1 VKADRLMLTA
11 LGAWIDSDGIWEGN
25 DKPHGNDLLE
35 WRQRGTLGRDHYVKI
50 VREGHLFPFGHP
62 AVFVKISERKFNF
75 NTGGQLGAYL
85 RTRFFLVVRRPL
97 KTYTSESAGPL
108 APGQQHKGRAF
119 PFRSVRFTTL
129 VTPDL
134 DTPSAYVP
142 MDPADSEETWIAKVG
157 VKPFLLHAVATDW
170 GGLVSEF
177 ATGVVFV
184 PGSVAF
190 QPLQATVGNVITK
203 WNSTPET
210 GLQDRTFDGQRVNFA
225 EIAPKADTSLP
236 ANVVTFGAEGPL
248 GGTSIANLKLLD
260 QSPFYPTVSDAE
272 VRLAAAEQVKAGQL
286 GAPHIK
292 IAQTYIDNGFLAPN
306 TGQIYAE
313 IVSSPVGL
321 QFGADKSGGVMTPN
335 LSITGLSRALGP
347 VGDTG
352 TIGSGSFDP
361 AAFFAG
367 SDPKILGGLELVKI
381 LATALFGIDSDG
393 VAEDHAPAMT
403 TKELFKDGLVG
414 PDDAP
419 PEGIHT
425 TYHWKPKLK
434 PDPLNIFVPD
444 TGKADEDDNGKASLD
459 IDITTDLKTPDK
471 STFSIKG
478 ELDNFTVNLFGTDF
492 RVLVIHFKSFKFT
505 VETGSGM
512 NADPQIDKV
521 EFDGVLK
528 FVEELKKY
536 LPSTGSGPSLDVK
549 PDGIKVGYTLAIPS
563 ITSGQFNLFD
573 LKLGASM
580 TMPFTD
586 KPVRF
591 RFEFCTRENP
601 FKLTIYI
608 FGGGGFFAVGV
619 GTDGFEILEVAL
631 EFGVAASIDLG
642 IASGSAKIVV
652 GLYFKL
658 EEKSGP
664 PKTQETSLTG
674 YFRAHGEV
682 SVMGIISISL
692 DIYIGLTYEF
702 ETNKVT
708 GTATVSISVHIIF
721 FSISASVT
729 VERKFGG
736 EGDPKFLDAIP
747 DQNTW
752 NEYADAF
759 ASLAA

>member
-1 VKADRLMLTA
+1 
-11 LGAWIDSDGIWEGN
+11 
-25 DKPHGNDLLE
+25 
-35 WRQRGTLGRDHYVKI
+35 
-50 VREGHLFPFGHP
+50 
-62 AVFVKISERKFNF
+62 
-75 NTGGQLGAYL
+75 
-85 RTRFFLVVRRPL
+85 
-97 KTYTSESAGPL
+97 
-108 APGQQHKGRAF
+108 
-119 PFRSVRFTTL
+119 
-129 VTPDL
+129 
-134 DTPSAYVP
+134 
-142 MDPADSEETWIAKVG
+142 
-157 VKPFLLHAVATDW
+157 
-170 GGLVSEF
+170 
-177 ATGVVFV
+177 
-184 PGSVAF
+184 
-190 QPLQATVGNVITK
+190 
-203 WNSTPET
+203 
-210 GLQDRTFDGQRVNFA
+210 
-225 EIAPKADTSLP
+225 
-236 ANVVTFGAEGPL
+236 
-248 GGTSIANLKLLD
+248 
-260 QSPFYPTVSDAE
+260 
-272 VRLAAAEQVKAGQL
+272 
-286 GAPHIK
+286 
-292 IAQTYIDNGFLAPN
+292 
-306 TGQIYAE
+306 
-313 IVSSPVGL
+313 
-321 QFGADKSGGVMTPN
+321 
-335 LSITGLSRALGP
+335 
-347 VGDTG
+347 
-352 TIGSGSFDP
+352 
-361 AAFFAG
+361 
-367 SDPKILGGLELVKI
+367 VKI
-381 LATALFGIDSDG
+381 LATVLFGIDSDG

-459 IDITTDLKTPDK
+459 VDITTDLKTPDD

-505 VETGSGM
+505 VEKDSGM

-536 LPSTGSGPSLDVK
+536 LPSTGSGPSLDIK
-549 PDGIKVGYTLAIPS
+549 PTGITVGYTLAIPA

-573 LKLGASM
+573 LKLGSSM

-601 FKLTIYI
+601 FKMTIYC

-631 EFGVAASIDLG
+631 EFGAAASIDLG

-652 GLYFKL
+652 GIYFKL
-658 EEKSGP
+658 EEKAGP
-664 PKTQETSLTG
+664 PKHQETSLTG

-682 SVMGIISISL
+682 SVMGIISITL
-692 DIYIGLTYEF
+692 DIYLGLTYEF
-702 ETNKVT
+702 DNNKVT

-747 DQNTW
+747 DQSTW